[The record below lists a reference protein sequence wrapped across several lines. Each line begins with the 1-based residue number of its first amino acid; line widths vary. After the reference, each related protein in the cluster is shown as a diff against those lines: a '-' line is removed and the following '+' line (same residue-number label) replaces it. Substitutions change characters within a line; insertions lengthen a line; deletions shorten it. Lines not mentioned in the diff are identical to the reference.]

1 MVDYSKNYGFVEDQT
16 HGDNYFNY
24 GYLGR
29 YDIDKSNSYEFI
41 DYDTQFEK
49 TFLDP
54 LKDILNCVG
63 WDYEK
68 RYTIDNF
75 FV

>member
-1 MVDYSKNYGFVEDQT
+1 MFTGVGLFGKKVLVLNVILELPAEFGL
-16 HGDNYFNY
+16 H
-24 GYLGR
+24 
-29 YDIDKSNSYEFI
+29 KFI